1 MPFTSDP
8 GKARRDDPRAAA
20 IAAAARDDSHAAR
33 VRTSP
38 AIKLACPACDAL
50 PNERCYASREP
61 KRFARTLHAE
71 RLALVPQPAAAA
83 EPAGSAPETGTAGDA
98 AQPAAVK
105 PGTRKSGDPRPGRQL
120 AGARDARKT
129 KKTAAAK
136 PEPAA
141 KPGQPAAPK
150 PMSAGERKRAVA
162 AAVIRAAADLAA
174 AWQHDEITRDE
185 ATAMISAWMNY
196 LPGDAWDDRLGQRS
210 GAGKPRAAKA

>member
-71 RLALVPQPAAAA
+71 RLALVPQPAAAV
-83 EPAGSAPETGTAGDA
+83 
-98 AQPAAVK
+98 PAAVK